1 MKLSYVRSD
10 AIYKKIMEAP
20 VEKKNDIYRYE
31 LMMPFKGKWD
41 CYQIPMK
48 AATPNGYDIIMA
60 SDMLGLISPTK
71 VDQSQK
77 ANIESL
83 SSDWLWDSCEQSIRK
98 SLECFLN
105 NGIELPV
112 SEYLFTVLLANAESH
127 YISLNEGYCGDGG
140 IPGYI
145 MAWLIPN
152 EFTLTRLPVAL
163 AHEVNHNV
171 RFQFIKWRNSI
182 TLLKPTMVTDSK
194 YRLYTDDDLSRLQE
208 ILFFREVGFALK
220 EIKSLLASPNYDR
233 TEALTRHLDILQ
245 AQKER
250 IDALISLIKTEIE
263 GNHVSSFA
271 PFSDT
276 KVLELKEKYRSEV
289 LERWG
294 DTHSFKEY
302 EAAFLSQPK
311 EGQRNQL
318 ERFLSVSK
326 DTFEKLARFQNQ
338 SPACQEVQQIVKE
351 WQQYISESFYKCDNQ
366 ILLYLGQ
373 LYISDDRFS
382 NYINGFGSGNLASF
396 FTATCGSPSP
406 STAARPSTASA

>member
-1 MKLSYVRSD
+1 MSD
-10 AIYKKIMEAP
+10 RRM
-20 VEKKNDIYRYE
+20 
-31 LMMPFKGKWD
+31 
-41 CYQIPMK
+41 
-48 AATPNGYDIIMA
+48 
-60 SDMLGLISPTK
+60 
-71 VDQSQK
+71 
-77 ANIESL
+77 
-83 SSDWLWDSCEQSIRK
+83 
-98 SLECFLN
+98 
-105 NGIELPV
+105 
-112 SEYLFTVLLANAESH
+112 TV
-127 YISLNEGYCGDGG
+127 
-140 IPGYI
+140 
-145 MAWLIPN
+145 
-152 EFTLTRLPVAL
+152 
-163 AHEVNHNV
+163 HEVADLTG
-171 RFQFIKWRNSI
+171 I
-182 TLLKPTMVTDSK
+182 TIRTLHYYDEIGLLKPTMVTDSK

-220 EIKSLLASPNYDR
+220 VIKRLLASPNYDR
-233 TEALTRHLDILQ
+233 TEALKRHLDILQ

-263 GNHVSSFA
+263 GNPVSSFA

-326 DTFEKLARFQNQ
+326 DTFKKLARFQNQ

-396 FTATCGSPSP
+396 FSEAINIFCAKDKT
-406 STAARPSTASA
+406 